1 MRYLFSPAKKTVDP
15 CPQSCYIEPHCFCP
29 WHDRAVSKPPDA
41 ILQPDGEWAR
51 VNEKRESYVA
61 KKSMVARNNKR
72 AKMAE
77 NQKVKRA
84 ELREKLK
91 DPNLGFEEKQ
101 DVMFKLQS
109 LPRNGAKVRVLNRCQ
124 ISGRPKAV
132 YRKFKV
138 SRIVLRELAHKGM
151 VPGMRKA
158 SW

>member
-1 MRYLFSPAKKTVDP
+1 M
-15 CPQSCYIEPHCFCP
+15 
-29 WHDRAVSKPPDA
+29 
-41 ILQPDGEWAR
+41 
-51 VNEKRESYVA
+51 A

-72 AKMAE
+72 ARMAE
-77 NQKVKRA
+77 NQKARGA
-84 ELREKLK
+84 ELREQLK
-91 DPNLGFEEKQ
+91 DPKLGYEEKQ
-101 DVMFKLQS
+101 EVMFKLQS

-138 SRIVLRELAHKGM
+138 SRLVLRELAHKGM

>member
-1 MRYLFSPAKKTVDP
+1 M
-15 CPQSCYIEPHCFCP
+15 
-29 WHDRAVSKPPDA
+29 
-41 ILQPDGEWAR
+41 
-51 VNEKRESYVA
+51 A

-72 AKMAE
+72 ARMAE
-77 NQKVKRA
+77 NQKARRA
-84 ELREKLK
+84 ELRDQLK
-91 DPNLGFEEKQ
+91 DANLGYEEKQ
-101 DVMFKLQS
+101 EVMFKLQS

-138 SRIVLRELAHKGM
+138 SRLVLRELAHKGM

>member
-1 MRYLFSPAKKTVDP
+1 M
-15 CPQSCYIEPHCFCP
+15 
-29 WHDRAVSKPPDA
+29 
-41 ILQPDGEWAR
+41 
-51 VNEKRESYVA
+51 A
-61 KKSMVARNNKR
+61 KKSMIARNHKR

-77 NQKVKRA
+77 NQKVRRA
-84 ELREKLK
+84 ELRAKLK
-91 DPNLGFEEKQ
+91 DPNMGFEEKQ

-138 SRIVLRELAHKGM
+138 SRMVLRELAHKGM

>member
-1 MRYLFSPAKKTVDP
+1 M
-15 CPQSCYIEPHCFCP
+15 
-29 WHDRAVSKPPDA
+29 
-41 ILQPDGEWAR
+41 
-51 VNEKRESYVA
+51 A
-61 KKSMVARNNKR
+61 KKSMIARNNKR

-77 NQKVKRA
+77 NQKAKRA
-84 ELREKLK
+84 ELRAQLK
-91 DPNLGFEEKQ
+91 DPNMGFEQKQ
-101 DVMFKLQS
+101 DVMFKLQA

-138 SRIVLRELAHKGM
+138 SRMVLRELAHKGM